1 MGCRCGAWPRFQ
13 DAVSVCT
20 WSGGETPRSE
30 LVSVCRVRSSRSV
43 RVSPPFVRLQSTS
56 DREVPIC
63 HYIAVFLH
71 IYAPPPY
78 VSRAAAHKPAR
89 AHAHTQAKHTSPR
102 PGRPAAR
109 PARPTQSE
117 YDRRPGATRLDTR
130 APRARTHT
138 GRHTHRMRNPC
149 PRCSRT
155 PLLLARRPPSDVH
168 PKHTHNT
175 HTHTQP
181 RITHAHHLPDHYPW
195 RCRPRH
201 PHLFL
206 QLTTGR
212 ALTQSV
218 QRLARRRGVPN

>member
-89 AHAHTQAKHTSPR
+89 AHAHTQAKHTSPGEAR
-102 PGRPAAR
+102 RAAGTTNAKRIRSSAGR
-109 PARPTQSE
+109 
-117 YDRRPGATRLDTR
+117 DATR
-130 APRARTHT
+130 HT
-138 GRHTHRMRNPC
+138 SPESAHAHGPTYTSHAQPMPEVLSHPSAT
-149 PRCSRT
+149 CST
-155 PLLLARRPPSDVH
+155 SALRRPPQT
-168 PKHTHNT
+168 HTQHT
-175 HTHTQP
+175 HTHTTKNHTRTP
-181 RITHAHHLPDHYPW
+181 SPGPLPLAVPPPPSPPLSAAHY
-195 RCRPRH
+195 R
-201 PHLFL
+201 
-206 QLTTGR
+206 
-212 ALTQSV
+212 
-218 QRLARRRGVPN
+218 